1 MFKRY
6 KRKRYNLYSA
16 IYTQCN
22 VSVCG
27 KNTSLTCSKCCKIG
41 SSKDKY
47 WRKLSL
53 FKLFFKDV
61 NNKNSAAILREKKN
75 FSTLMCRRKRVKNV

>member
-1 MFKRY
+1 MYTVQRFYVWQKHFSYMFKRY
-6 KRKRYNLYSA
+6 KRKRYILYSA

-22 VSVCG
+22 VLLCG
-27 KNTSLTCSKCCKIG
+27 KNTTLTCSKCCKIG

-61 NNKNSAAILREKKN
+61 NN
-75 FSTLMCRRKRVKNV
+75 T